1 MAVNAENLER
11 RLKNQ
16 VPADYEKAVKCI
28 FELKAL
34 SQWDRA
40 YIQNWY
46 TDGVTVE
53 EVKKAEKAAR
63 AANARKP
70 IRYAAAVIEN
80 TKKAGRV
87 ESSSSFDIKDFW
99 ERALKKSYGGED
111 GGKG

>member
-11 RLKNQ
+11 RLKNK

-46 TDGVTVE
+46 MDGVTVE

-80 TKKAGRV
+80 MKKAGIV

-99 ERALKKSYGGED
+99 ERAVKKSYGGED
-111 GGKG
+111 GGKS

>member
-1 MAVNAENLER
+1 MAVNAENLAR

-53 EVKKAEKAAR
+53 EVKKAEWG
-63 AANARKP
+63 KP
-70 IRYAAAVIEN
+70 NRIELMMTYYPSINEYNNVRTVQVI
-80 TKKAGRV
+80 
-87 ESSSSFDIKDFW
+87 IKDYRF
-99 ERALKKSYGGED
+99 
-111 GGKG
+111 